1 MLSRR
6 TLLIAASAWLAA
18 CTMSSK
24 LAFAQ
29 TDYPTRPIKIIIA
42 NPPGGD
48 DDTLTRFIAP
58 TLSAELGQPVVVENR
73 GGGASTVGAMA
84 ASQANPD
91 GYTLFC
97 LHTAGLV
104 QTQLRSNLSYSLDS
118 FEPIAL
124 IGGYPMALVVSA
136 ASKIDSVPNLAAA
149 AATGEGVTFAS
160 AGAGTLGHLT
170 AVRFL
175 KAIKGNG
182 VHVSYKNNPD
192 GLQALAGGFTQMMF
206 PSAREGANLQKD
218 GLLRV
223 LAVTSAERT
232 VNLPDVPTM
241 TELGYPT
248 IDSQLWYSYA
258 APAGTPP
265 EIVAKLTEAIT
276 KAVETKEF
284 KDRFGPM
291 AYQAD
296 IRTGDELG
304 KFWKS
309 EADRWRQ
316 VIVEN
321 NINFTD

>member
-6 TLLIAASAWLAA
+6 NLLVTAATALALCA
-18 CTMSSK
+18 GMSN
-24 LAFAQ
+24 LALAQ
-29 TDYPTRPIKIIIA
+29 DDYPTRPIKIVIA

-73 GGGASTVGAMA
+73 GGGASTLGAMA

-91 GYTLFC
+91 GYTLLC

-136 ASKIDSVPNLAAA
+136 ASNIDSVPNLKKVANTAD
-149 AATGEGVTFAS
+149 GVTFAS

-175 KAIKGNG
+175 KAIEGNG
-182 VHVSYKNNPD
+182 VHVAYKNNPD
-192 GLQALAGGFTQMMF
+192 GLQALSGGFTQMMF

-223 LAVTSAERT
+223 LAVTSPQRT

-241 TELGYPT
+241 TELGYPS

-265 EIVAKLTEAIT
+265 EILEKLTSAIT

-284 KDRFGPM
+284 KERFGPM
-291 AYQAD
+291 AYQSD
-296 IRTGDELG
+296 VRTGAELK

-321 NINFTD
+321 NVRFTD

>member
-6 TLLIAASAWLAA
+6 KLIIAASTVLMA
-18 CTMSSK
+18 CTALSNV
-24 LAFAQ
+24 AFAQ
-29 TDYPTRPIKIIIA
+29 DDYPTRPIKIIIA

-58 TLSAELGQPVVVENR
+58 TLSAELGQPIVVENR

-84 ASQANPD
+84 AAQANPD
-91 GYTLFC
+91 GYTLLC

-136 ASKIDSVPNLAAA
+136 ASNIDSVPNLLK
-149 AATGEGVTFAS
+149 AATAADGITFAS

-175 KAIKGNG
+175 KAIGGNG
-182 VHVSYKNNPD
+182 VHVAYKNNPD

-206 PSAREGANLQKD
+206 PSAREGANLQAD

-241 TELGYPT
+241 NELGYPA

-265 EIVAKLTEAIT
+265 EIVEKLTAAIT

-296 IRTGDELG
+296 IRTGEELG
-304 KFWKS
+304 KFWTS

-321 NINFTD
+321 NVRFTD